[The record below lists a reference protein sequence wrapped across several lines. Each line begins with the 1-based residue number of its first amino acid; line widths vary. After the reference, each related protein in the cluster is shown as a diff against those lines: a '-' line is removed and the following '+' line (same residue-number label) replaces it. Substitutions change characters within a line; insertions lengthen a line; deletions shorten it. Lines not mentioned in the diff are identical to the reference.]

1 MHFYLQ
7 AWPKVADYVTVCA
20 AHALAPD
27 FRGAYILINGKGP
40 RKRLKKNADGGW
52 EEIDTDFF
60 EKTCGEWS
68 RPAHRKSTVRQ
79 KNHAP
84 GRHKVHILKCQALM
98 PAGKPGKAHFF
109 YALSFPFVL
118 EAC

>member
-1 MHFYLQ
+1 M
-7 AWPKVADYVTVCA
+7 
-20 AHALAPD
+20 
-27 FRGAYILINGKGP
+27 
-40 RKRLKKNADGGW
+40 KNSDGGW

-60 EKTCGEWS
+60 YETYGEWS

-98 PAGKPGKAHFF
+98 PAGQPGKAHFLLLF
-109 YALSFPFVL
+109 IIPIFS
-118 EAC
+118 